1 MQKPE
6 GIEDLRIRR
15 TRKLLQRAFIELTV
29 EKGFTALRMNVVF
42 PHEARIDPAD
52 GASVS
57 RGVCFTKR
65 EWQTEIAP
73 V

>member
-1 MQKPE
+1 VAGALAKGSCSVFVLE
-6 GIEDLRIRR
+6 RR
-15 TRKLLQRAFIELTV
+15 KC
-29 EKGFTALRMNVVF
+29 GMNVVF